1 MNPEPGSAAHH
12 VGINKVISKLST
24 SEKGSSIVLLW
35 ALIVGALTGCVGALF
50 QIALAHIAT
59 IRDMILKLLEFT
71 PGLPIIGSIVISGV
85 MVYLTLLLIRKW
97 APETGG
103 SGVQEI
109 EGALDNLRPLR
120 WKRVIPIK
128 FFGGLLSLGSGMVMG
143 REGPTIQIGGNIG
156 KMVADIFKVSKIDTH
171 ALVAAGAGGGL
182 SAAFNAPLAGIL
194 FVIEEM
200 RPEFKYNFL
209 TVQAVIIASA
219 TADIVLRIMVG
230 QELAIPMNALSTPPL
245 PSLFIFLIFG
255 CVFGL
260 FGFVFNQLLVR
271 TLNFFSNLTG
281 WPFTLTGLIVGGA
294 IGALFWYF
302 PDAVGGG
309 YVVIPKALSGSIP
322 VMMLLLLF
330 FVRFGTTMVSYGS
343 GSIGGI
349 FAPMLA
355 LGTLFGMWFG
365 HFAHFLVP
373 ELVVQPE
380 VFAVAGMAALFCA
393 TVRAPLTG
401 IALTIEMTGNYLM
414 ILPLILTCFT
424 ATIVAQGL
432 GGQPIYTVLL
442 KRTID
447 IAKKT
452 GQMLM
457 PEKSNN

>member
-1 MNPEPGSAAHH
+1 MNPDSNSASHH
-12 VGINKVISKLST
+12 SGLNKVISKLST
-24 SEKGSSIVLLW
+24 TEKGSSIVLFW
-35 ALIVGALTGCVGALF
+35 ALIVGALTGCIGALF
-50 QIALAHIAT
+50 QIALAQIAT
-59 IRDMILKLLEFT
+59 IKEIFLKFLEVT
-71 PGLPIIGSIVISGV
+71 PGLPLIGSIVISGV
-85 MVYLTLLLIRKW
+85 MVFITFLLIRKL

-109 EGALDNLRPLR
+109 EGGLEGLRPLR

-156 KMVADIFKVSKIDTH
+156 KMIADTFKVSKIDAH
-171 ALVAAGAGGGL
+171 ALIAAGAGGGL

-219 TADIVLRIMVG
+219 SADIVLRLMVG
-230 QELAIPMNALSTPPL
+230 QQLAIPMNVLSTPPL
-245 PSLFIFLIFG
+245 PSLFLFLIFG
-255 CVFGL
+255 CVFGV
-260 FGFVFNQLLVR
+260 FGFFFNQLLVR

-281 WPFTLTGLIVGGA
+281 WSFTLTGLIVGGL
-294 IGALFWYF
+294 IGALVWYF

-309 YVVIPKALSGSIP
+309 YVIIPKALSGSIP

-330 FVRFGTTMVSYGS
+330 AIRFGTTMLSYGS

-355 LGTLFGMWFG
+355 LGTIFGMWFG
-365 HFAHFLVP
+365 HFAHFVLP
-373 ELVVQPE
+373 DLIVQPE

-442 KRTID
+442 KRTLD
-447 IAKKT
+447 LAKKS

-457 PEKSNN
+457 PEKR

>member
-1 MNPEPGSAAHH
+1 MNPDVDKATHQRGMDQ
-12 VGINKVISKLST
+12 VKSKLST
-24 SEKGSSIVLLW
+24 KEKGSSIVLLW
-35 ALIVGALTGCVGALF
+35 ALIVGALTGFIGALF
-50 QIALAHIAT
+50 QIALAHIAN
-59 IRDMILKLLEFT
+59 LKELFLSLLEST
-71 PGLPIIGSIVISGV
+71 PGLPLIGSILISGV
-85 MVYLTLLLIRKW
+85 MVFITLLLIRKL

-143 REGPTIQIGGNIG
+143 REGPTIQIGGNVG
-156 KMVADIFKVSKIDTH
+156 KMISDIFKSNKTDTH
-171 ALVAAGAGGGL
+171 ALVAAGAAGGL

-200 RPEFKYNFL
+200 RPEFKYTFL
-209 TVQAVIIASA
+209 SVQAVIIASA
-219 TADIVLRIMVG
+219 TADIVLRLMVG
-230 QELAIPMNALSTPPL
+230 QSLAIPMHMLSTPPL
-245 PSLFIFLIFG
+245 PSLLLFLVFG

-260 FGFVFNQLLVR
+260 FGFVFNNLLVK
-271 TLNFFSNLTG
+271 TLNFFSSLTG
-281 WPFTLTGLIVGGA
+281 WPFTLTGLIVGGV
-294 IGALFWYF
+294 IGALVWYF
-302 PDAVGGG
+302 PDAIGGG

-330 FVRFGTTMVSYGS
+330 VIRFGTTMVSYGS

-365 HFAHFLVP
+365 HFAHFLLP
-373 ELVVQPE
+373 DLVVQPE

-442 KRTID
+442 KRTLD
-447 IAKKT
+447 IARRT
-452 GQMLM
+452 LM
-457 PEKSNN
+457 PEKSS

>member
-1 MNPEPGSAAHH
+1 MNLDSNNDSHHSA
-12 VGINKVISKLST
+12 INKVISKLST
-24 SEKGSSIVLLW
+24 TEKGSSIVLLW
-35 ALIVGALTGCVGALF
+35 ALIVGALTGCIGALF
-50 QIALAHIAT
+50 QLALGQIAT
-59 IRDMILKLLEFT
+59 MKEMLLKFLEFT
-71 PGLPIIGSIVISGV
+71 PGLPLIGSIVLSGV
-85 MVYLTLLLIRKW
+85 MVFITFLLIRKL

-109 EGALDNLRPLR
+109 EGGLEGLRPLR

-128 FFGGLLSLGSGMVMG
+128 FIGGLLSLGSGMVMG

-156 KMVADIFKVSKIDTH
+156 KMIGDIFKVSKIDAH

-219 TADIVLRIMVG
+219 SADIVLRLMVG
-230 QELAIPMNALSTPPL
+230 QELAIPMNMLSTPPL
-245 PSLFIFLIFG
+245 ASLFLFLIFG
-255 CVFGL
+255 CIFGL
-260 FGFVFNQLLVR
+260 FGFVFNHLLVK

-281 WPFTLTGLIVGGA
+281 WSFTLTGLIVGGL
-294 IGALFWYF
+294 IGALVWFY

-330 FVRFGTTMVSYGS
+330 AVRFGTTMLSYGS

-355 LGTLFGMWFG
+355 LGTIFGMWFG
-365 HFAHFLVP
+365 HFAHFVLP
-373 ELVVQPE
+373 DLVVQPE

-447 IAKKT
+447 LAKKS
-452 GQMLM
+452 GKMLM
-457 PEKSNN
+457 PNK

>member
-1 MNPEPGSAAHH
+1 MNPDSHNASHH
-12 VGINKVISKLST
+12 RGINKIISKLST
-24 SEKGSSIVLLW
+24 TEKGSSIVLLW
-35 ALIVGALTGCVGALF
+35 ALIVGALTGCIGALF
-50 QIALAHIAT
+50 QLALAQIAT
-59 IRDMILKLLEFT
+59 IKEMFLKFLEFT
-71 PGLPIIGSIVISGV
+71 PGLPIIGSIVLSGV
-85 MVYLTLLLIRKW
+85 MVYITFLLIRKL

-109 EGALDNLRPLR
+109 EGGLEGLRPLR

-156 KMVADIFKVSKIDTH
+156 KMVAELFKVSKIDAH

-219 TADIVLRIMVG
+219 AADIMLRLMVG
-230 QELAIPMNALSTPPL
+230 QQLAIPMNMLSTPPL
-245 PSLFIFLIFG
+245 PSLFLFLIFG

-260 FGFVFNQLLVR
+260 FGFVFNRLLVR

-281 WPFTLTGLIVGGA
+281 WSFTLTGLIVGGI
-294 IGALFWYF
+294 IGALVWFY

-330 FVRFGTTMVSYGS
+330 FIRFGTTMLSYGS

-355 LGTLFGMWFG
+355 LGTIFGMWFG
-365 HFAHFLVP
+365 HFAHFVLP
-373 ELVVQPE
+373 DLVVQPE

-447 IAKKT
+447 LAKKS
-452 GQMLM
+452 GKMLM
-457 PEKSNN
+457 PEKQE

>member
-1 MNPEPGSAAHH
+1 MNPDHNSASHH
-12 VGINKVISKLST
+12 IGMNKVISKLST
-24 SEKGSSIVLLW
+24 TEKGSSMVLFW
-35 ALIVGALTGCVGALF
+35 ALVVGALTGCIGALF
-50 QIALAHIAT
+50 QIALAQIAN
-59 IRDMILKLLEFT
+59 IKALFLKFLEFA
-71 PGLPIIGSIVISGV
+71 PGLPLVGSIVLSAI
-85 MVYLTLLLIRKW
+85 MVFIAFLLVRKL

-109 EGALDNLRPLR
+109 EGGLEGLRPLR

-156 KMVADIFKVSKIDTH
+156 KMIADKFKVSMIDTH

-219 TADIVLRIMVG
+219 SADIVLRLMVG
-230 QELAIPMNALSTPPL
+230 QQLAIPMNMVSTPPL
-245 PSLFIFLIFG
+245 PSLFLFLIFG

-260 FGFVFNQLLVR
+260 FGYVFNHLLVK
-271 TLNFFSNLTG
+271 TLNFFSNLSG
-281 WPFTLTGLIVGGA
+281 WLFTLTGLIVGGI
-294 IGALFWYF
+294 IGALVWLY

-322 VMMLLLLF
+322 VMMMLLLF
-330 FVRFGTTMVSYGS
+330 AVRFGTTMLSYGS

-365 HFAHFLVP
+365 HFAHFMLP

-442 KRTID
+442 KRTLD

-452 GQMLM
+452 GNTLIT
-457 PEKSNN
+457 EK

>member
-1 MNPEPGSAAHH
+1 MNPDPNSAAHH
-12 VGINKVISKLST
+12 KAINKVVSKLST
-24 SEKGSSIVLLW
+24 TEKGSSIVLLW
-35 ALIVGALTGCVGALF
+35 ALIVGALTGFAGALF
-50 QIALAHIAT
+50 QMALAQIAT
-59 IRDMILKLLEFT
+59 LKEMFLKFLEFT
-71 PGLPIIGSIVISGV
+71 PGLPILSSIALSAV
-85 MVYLTLLLIRKW
+85 MVFLTFLLIRKL

-109 EGALDNLRPLR
+109 EGSLEGLRPLR
-120 WKRVIPIK
+120 WARVIPVK

-156 KMVADIFKVSKIDTH
+156 KMISDIFKVSKIDAH

-219 TADIVLRIMVG
+219 TADIVLRLMVG
-230 QELAIPMNALSTPPL
+230 QQLAIPMNMLSAPPL
-245 PSLFIFLIFG
+245 PSLLIFLVFGCIFG
-255 CVFGL
+255 A
-260 FGFVFNQLLVR
+260 FGFVFNHLLVR

-281 WPFTLTGLIVGGA
+281 WPFTLTGLIVGGI
-294 IGALFWYF
+294 IGALVWYF

-330 FVRFGTTMVSYGS
+330 FVRFGTTMISYGS

-365 HFAHFLVP
+365 HFMHFLLP

-447 IAKKT
+447 IAKKS
-452 GQMLM
+452 GQILM
-457 PEKSNN
+457 PEKKV

>member
-1 MNPEPGSAAHH
+1 MNPEASHSEH
-12 VGINKVISKLST
+12 MKSMDQVKSKLST
-24 SEKGSSIVLLW
+24 KEKGSSIVLLW
-35 ALIVGALTGCVGALF
+35 ALIVGALTGFTGALF
-50 QIALAHIAT
+50 QIALDHLST
-59 IRDMILKLLEFT
+59 LKEFMLHLLEST
-71 PGLPIIGSIVISGV
+71 PGLPLLGSILISGI
-85 MVYLTLLLIRKW
+85 MVFITLLLIRKL
-97 APETGG
+97 APETSG

-109 EGALDNLRPLR
+109 EGALEGLRPLR
-120 WKRVIPIK
+120 WARVIPIK

-143 REGPTIQIGGNIG
+143 REGPTIQMGGNIG
-156 KMVADIFKVSKIDTH
+156 KMFSDLFKVSKIDTH

-209 TVQAVIIASA
+209 TVQAVIIGSA
-219 TADIVLRIMVG
+219 TADIVLRLMVG
-230 QELAIPMNALSTPPL
+230 QQLAIPMSMLSTPPL
-245 PSLFIFLIFG
+245 PSLVLFLIFG
-255 CVFGL
+255 CIFGI
-260 FGFVFNQLLVR
+260 FGFVFNHILVK
-271 TLNFFSNLTG
+271 TLNFFSSLTG

-294 IGALFWYF
+294 IGALAWYF
-302 PDAVGGG
+302 PDAIGGG

-330 FVRFGTTMVSYGS
+330 FIRFGTTMVSYGS

-365 HFAHFLVP
+365 HFSHFLFP
-373 ELVVQPE
+373 DMVVQPE

-442 KRTID
+442 KRTLD
-447 IAKKT
+447 IARKT
-452 GQMLM
+452 GKMLM
-457 PEKSNN
+457 PENSN

>member
-1 MNPEPGSAAHH
+1 MNPDSNNASHH
-12 VGINKVISKLST
+12 GGLNKVLSKLST
-24 SEKGSSIVLLW
+24 TEKGSSIVLLW
-35 ALIVGALTGCVGALF
+35 ALIVGSLTGCVGALF
-50 QIALAHIAT
+50 QIALAQIAT
-59 IRDMILKLLEFT
+59 AKDMFFKFLEVT
-71 PGLPIIGSIVISGV
+71 PGLPLIGSIVLSGV
-85 MVYLTLLLIRKW
+85 MVFIAFLLVRKL

-109 EGALDNLRPLR
+109 EGGLEGIRPLR
-120 WKRVIPIK
+120 WRRVIPIK

-156 KMVADIFKVSKIDTH
+156 KMIADIFKVSKIDAH

-194 FVIEEM
+194 FVMEEM

-219 TADIVLRIMVG
+219 SADIVLRLMVG
-230 QELAIPMNALSTPPL
+230 QELAIPMNMLSTPPL
-245 PSLFIFLIFG
+245 SSLFLFLIFG
-255 CVFGL
+255 GVFGL
-260 FGFVFNQLLVR
+260 FGYVFNRLLVW

-281 WPFTLTGLIVGGA
+281 WSFTLTGLIVGGL
-294 IGALFWYF
+294 IGALVWLF

-309 YVVIPKALSGSIP
+309 YSVIPKALSGSIP
-322 VMMLLLLF
+322 VMIMLLLF
-330 FVRFGTTMVSYGS
+330 AVRFGTTMVSYGS
-343 GSIGGI
+343 GTIGGI

-365 HFAHFLVP
+365 HFAHFLLP
-373 ELVVQPE
+373 DLVVQPE

-447 IAKKT
+447 MAKRT
-452 GQMLM
+452 GNMLM
-457 PEKSNN
+457 PEK

>member
-1 MNPEPGSAAHH
+1 MNPESGTAAHH
-12 VGINKVISKLST
+12 QALNKMKSKLST
-24 SEKGSSIVLLW
+24 TDKGSSIVLLW
-35 ALIVGALTGCVGALF
+35 ALIVGALTGFVGALF

-59 IRDMILKLLEFT
+59 LKEILLRFFEFT
-71 PGLPIIGSIVISGV
+71 PGLPIIVSIVISGV
-85 MVYLTLLLIRKW
+85 MVYLTLLLIRRM
-97 APETGG
+97 APETSG

-109 EGALDNLRPLR
+109 EGALEGLRPLR
-120 WKRVIPIK
+120 WARVIPIK

-156 KMVADIFKVSKIDTH
+156 KMISDIFKVSKIDTH
-171 ALVAAGAGGGL
+171 ALIAAGAGGGL

-209 TVQAVIIASA
+209 TVQAVIIGSA
-219 TADIVLRIMVG
+219 TADIVLRLMVG
-230 QELAIPMNALSTPPL
+230 QELAIPMNMVSTPPL
-245 PSLFIFLIFG
+245 PSLFLFLIFG
-255 CVFGL
+255 CVFGI
-260 FGFVFNQLLVR
+260 FGFVFNRLLVR
-271 TLNFFSNLTG
+271 TLNFFTNLKG
-281 WPFTLTGLIVGGA
+281 WPFTLTGLIVGGVV
-294 IGALFWYF
+294 GALVWYF
-302 PDAVGGG
+302 PDAIGGG

-330 FVRFGTTMVSYGS
+330 FIRFGTTMVSYGS

-365 HFAHFLVP
+365 HFAHFLLP
-373 ELVVQPE
+373 DMVVQPE

-447 IAKKT
+447 IAKRT

-457 PEKSNN
+457 PEKSS

>member
-1 MNPEPGSAAHH
+1 MNPDSNSATHQR
-12 VGINKVISKLST
+12 GMDKVKSKLSIA
-24 SEKGSSIVLLW
+24 EKGSSIVLLW
-35 ALIVGALTGCVGALF
+35 ALIVGALTGFVGALF
-50 QIALAHIAT
+50 QLALAHIAT
-59 IRDMILKLLEFT
+59 LKEMLLRFLEFT

-85 MVYLTLLLIRKW
+85 MVYLTLLLIRRM
-97 APETGG
+97 APETSG

-109 EGALDNLRPLR
+109 EGALEGLRPLR
-120 WKRVIPIK
+120 WARVIPIK
-128 FFGGLLSLGSGMVMG
+128 FVGGLLSLGSGMVMG

-156 KMVADIFKVSKIDTH
+156 KMVSDVFKVSKIDAH
-171 ALVAAGAGGGL
+171 ALIAAGAGGGL

-209 TVQAVIIASA
+209 TVQAVIIGSA
-219 TADIVLRIMVG
+219 TADIVLRSLVG
-230 QELAIPMNALSTPPL
+230 QELAIPMNMLSTPPL
-245 PSLFIFLIFG
+245 PSLLLFLIFG
-255 CVFGL
+255 CIFGI
-260 FGFVFNQLLVR
+260 FGFVFNRLLVR
-271 TLNFFSNLTG
+271 TLNFFTNLTG
-281 WPFTLTGLIVGGA
+281 WPFTLTGLIVGGVV
-294 IGALFWYF
+294 GALVWYF
-302 PDAVGGG
+302 PDAIGGG

-330 FVRFGTTMVSYGS
+330 FIRFGTTMVSYGS

-365 HFAHFLVP
+365 HFAHFLLP

-447 IAKKT
+447 IAKRT

-457 PEKSNN
+457 PEKSS

>member
-1 MNPEPGSAAHH
+1 M
-12 VGINKVISKLST
+12 
-24 SEKGSSIVLLW
+24 LLR
-35 ALIVGALTGCVGALF
+35 F
-50 QIALAHIAT
+50 
-59 IRDMILKLLEFT
+59 LEFA
-71 PGLPIIGSIVISGV
+71 PGLPIIGSIIISGV
-85 MVYLTLLLIRKW
+85 MVFITLLLIRKL

-109 EGALDNLRPLR
+109 EGALDGIRPLR
-120 WKRVIPIK
+120 WARVIPIK

-156 KMVADIFKVSKIDTH
+156 KMVSDIFKVSKIDSH

-209 TVQAVIIASA
+209 TVQAVIIGSA

-230 QELAIPMNALSTPPL
+230 QQLAIPMDMLSTPPL
-245 PSLFIFLIFG
+245 PSLLLFLIFG
-255 CVFGL
+255 CIFGI
-260 FGFVFNQLLVR
+260 FGFVFNRLLVR
-271 TLNFFSNLTG
+271 TLNFFTNLTG

-294 IGALFWYF
+294 VGALVWYF
-302 PDAVGGG
+302 PDAIGGG
-309 YVVIPKALSGSIP
+309 YVVIPAALSGSIP

-330 FVRFGTTMVSYGS
+330 FIRFGTTMVSYGS

-365 HFAHFLVP
+365 HFAHFLLP
-373 ELVVQPE
+373 DMVVQPE

-447 IAKKT
+447 IAKRT
-452 GQMLM
+452 GHMLM
-457 PEKSNN
+457 PEKSG

>member
-1 MNPEPGSAAHH
+1 MNPDVDKATHQRGMDQ
-12 VGINKVISKLST
+12 VKSKLST
-24 SEKGSSIVLLW
+24 KEKGSSIVLLW
-35 ALIVGALTGCVGALF
+35 ALIVGALTGFIGALF
-50 QIALAHIAT
+50 QIALAHIAN
-59 IRDMILKLLEFT
+59 LKELFLSLLEST
-71 PGLPIIGSIVISGV
+71 PGLPLIGSILISGV
-85 MVYLTLLLIRKW
+85 MVFITLLLIRKL

-143 REGPTIQIGGNIG
+143 REGPTIQIGGNVG
-156 KMVADIFKVSKIDTH
+156 KMISDIFKSNKTDTH
-171 ALVAAGAGGGL
+171 ALVAAGAAGGL

-200 RPEFKYNFL
+200 RPEFKYTFL
-209 TVQAVIIASA
+209 SVQAVIIASA
-219 TADIVLRIMVG
+219 TADIVLRLMVG
-230 QELAIPMNALSTPPL
+230 QSLAIPMHMLSTPPL
-245 PSLFIFLIFG
+245 PSLLLFLVFG

-260 FGFVFNQLLVR
+260 FGFVFNNLLVK
-271 TLNFFSNLTG
+271 TLNFFSSLTG
-281 WPFTLTGLIVGGA
+281 WPFTLTGLIVGGV
-294 IGALFWYF
+294 IGALVWYF
-302 PDAVGGG
+302 PDAIGGG

-330 FVRFGTTMVSYGS
+330 VIRFGTTMVSYGS

-365 HFAHFLVP
+365 HFAHFLLP
-373 ELVVQPE
+373 DLVVQPE

-442 KRTID
+442 KRTLD
-447 IAKKT
+447 IARRT

-457 PEKSNN
+457 PEKSS

>member
-1 MNPEPGSAAHH
+1 MNPDSDKATHQRGMDQ
-12 VGINKVISKLST
+12 VKSKLST
-24 SEKGSSIVLLW
+24 KEKGSSIVLLW
-35 ALIVGALTGCVGALF
+35 ALIVGALTGLIGALF
-50 QIALAHIAT
+50 QIALAHIAN
-59 IRDMILKLLEFT
+59 LKELFLSLLEST
-71 PGLPIIGSIVISGV
+71 PGLPLIGSILISGV
-85 MVYLTLLLIRKW
+85 MVFITLLLIRKL

-143 REGPTIQIGGNIG
+143 REGPTIQIGGNVG
-156 KMVADIFKVSKIDTH
+156 KMISDIFKSNKTDTH
-171 ALVAAGAGGGL
+171 ALVAAGAAGGL

-209 TVQAVIIASA
+209 SVQAVIIASA
-219 TADIVLRIMVG
+219 TADIVLRLMVG
-230 QELAIPMNALSTPPL
+230 QSLAIPMHMLSTPPL
-245 PSLFIFLIFG
+245 LSLLLFLVFG

-260 FGFVFNQLLVR
+260 FGFVFNNLLVK
-271 TLNFFSNLTG
+271 TLNFFSSLTG
-281 WPFTLTGLIVGGA
+281 WPFTLTGLIVGGV
-294 IGALFWYF
+294 IGALVWYF
-302 PDAVGGG
+302 PDAIGGG

-330 FVRFGTTMVSYGS
+330 VIRFGTTMVSYGS

-365 HFAHFLVP
+365 HFAHFLLP
-373 ELVVQPE
+373 DLVVQPE

-442 KRTID
+442 KRTLD
-447 IAKKT
+447 IARRT

-457 PEKSNN
+457 PEKSS

>member
-1 MNPEPGSAAHH
+1 M
-12 VGINKVISKLST
+12 
-24 SEKGSSIVLLW
+24 VLFW

-50 QIALAHIAT
+50 QLALAQIAT
-59 IRDMILKLLEFT
+59 LKAMFFKFLEFT
-71 PGLPIIGSIVISGV
+71 PGLPLIGSIVLSGV
-85 MVYLTLLLIRKW
+85 MVFIAFLLVRKL

-109 EGALDNLRPLR
+109 EGGLDGLRPLR

-128 FFGGLLSLGSGMVMG
+128 FVGGLLSLGSGMVMG

-156 KMVADIFKVSKIDTH
+156 KMIADKFKVSMIDTH

-219 TADIVLRIMVG
+219 SADIVLRIMVG
-230 QELAIPMNALSTPPL
+230 QELAIPMNMLSTPPL
-245 PSLFIFLIFG
+245 PSLFLFLIFG
-255 CVFGL
+255 CIFGVFGY
-260 FGFVFNQLLVR
+260 VFNLLLVR
-271 TLNFFSNLTG
+271 TLNFFSNLSG
-281 WPFTLTGLIVGGA
+281 LSFTLTGLVVGGL
-294 IGALFWYF
+294 IGALVWLF

-322 VMMLLLLF
+322 VMLMLLLF
-330 FVRFGTTMVSYGS
+330 AVRFGTTMVSYGS
-343 GSIGGI
+343 GAIGGI

-365 HFAHFLVP
+365 HFAHFVFP

-447 IAKKT
+447 LAKKT
-452 GQMLM
+452 GNRLM
-457 PEKSNN
+457 PEKQD